1 MDTIFPDIFCHH
13 HIVTNK
19 TKTINN
25 TEITQHIIRKSN
37 KCINAG
43 FFIAKIDKI
52 KKWLTLQLLQFEL
65 VLMIFRAMSSQLA
78 LYKMSLVPTWILT
91 ASGLLSVSDSMI

>member
-1 MDTIFPDIFCHH
+1 MSLQIKP
-13 HIVTNK
+13 K
-19 TKTINN
+19 RL
-25 TEITQHIIRKSN
+25 ITQRSRNISFASLISAF
-37 KCINAG
+37 NAG